1 MSINYSEIIYQ
12 INCLVKDIDSI
23 YHKAALKLKMS
34 DTVMFILYLVYENDG
49 KYLLN
54 NIQKETN
61 ISKQTLNS
69 AIRKLE
75 KDEIIYLEKID
86 GKKKNVC
93 FTNKG
98 KEYTNN
104 TIAHLFKAECNTI
117 KKWDDKDIKQY
128 LDLMK
133 KYNQNL
139 KEEIK
144 NM

>member
-12 INCLVKDIDSI
+12 INCLVKDTDSI

-34 DTVMFILYLVYENDG
+34 DTVMFILYLVYENNG

-93 FTNKG
+93 FTSKG
-98 KEYTNN
+98 KEYADN

-117 KKWDDKDIKQY
+117 KKWNVKDIKQY
-128 LDLMK
+128 LNLMK
-133 KYNQNL
+133 QYNQNL

>member
-12 INCLVKDIDSI
+12 INCLVKDTDSI

-75 KDEIIYLEKID
+75 KEEIIYLEKID
-86 GKKKNVC
+86 GKKKNIC

-98 KEYTNN
+98 KEYADK
-104 TIAHLFKAECNTI
+104 TIAHLFKAECNAI
-117 KKWDDKDIKQY
+117 KKWNNDDIKQY
-128 LDLMK
+128 LNLMK
-133 KYNQNL
+133 QYNQNL

>member
-12 INCLVKDIDSI
+12 INCLAKDTDSI

-34 DTVMFILYLVYENDG
+34 DTVMFILYLVYKNDG

-61 ISKQTLNS
+61 ISKQTINS

-75 KDEIIYLEKID
+75 KEGIIYLEKID

-98 KEYTNN
+98 KEYANN

-117 KKWDDKDIKQY
+117 KKWNDKDIKQY

-133 KYNQNL
+133 QYNQNL